1 MAKVTIYDVAALAGV
16 SIATVSQALNRPERV
31 RAETRTK
38 VLAAVEELDFIP
50 QASAVSHARRGVG
63 RIGVLAPFTSY
74 ESYRRRLSGVLSECE
89 GQAREV
95 VVYDHESAAA
105 TSSPLL
111 HSLPST
117 GKLDGLL
124 LMGLPLDDSLVQRL
138 LRQEIPTVIVDSHRP
153 EFSSVNTRDE
163 EGGVLVAQHL
173 LARGHST
180 FAFVGEAQHSH
191 AYLSQGQRRRSGFA
205 NAISEAGVHADKLI
219 DVAVDGGVAGGRDAF
234 RLLEAAGTLPSAVF
248 AHNDSIAAG
257 LLLELRSRGV
267 EVPREVAVIGFDDGD
282 IAEAVGLT
290 TVRQPF
296 EESGRVAARL
306 LAAVIARESDTI
318 QRIELEL
325 QLVVRETA

>member
-38 VLAAVEELDFIP
+38 VLAAVEELDFVP
-50 QASAVSHARRGVG
+50 KASAVSHARRGVG

-74 ESYRRRLSGVLSECE
+74 ESYRRRLAGVLSECE

-138 LRQEIPTVIVDSHRP
+138 LRQEIPTVIVDSHRQ

-163 EGGVLVAQHL
+163 EGG
-173 LARGHST
+173 
-180 FAFVGEAQHSH
+180 
-191 AYLSQGQRRRSGFA
+191 
-205 NAISEAGVHADKLI
+205 
-219 DVAVDGGVAGGRDAF
+219 
-234 RLLEAAGTLPSAVF
+234 
-248 AHNDSIAAG
+248 
-257 LLLELRSRGV
+257 
-267 EVPREVAVIGFDDGD
+267 
-282 IAEAVGLT
+282 
-290 TVRQPF
+290 
-296 EESGRVAARL
+296 
-306 LAAVIARESDTI
+306 
-318 QRIELEL
+318 
-325 QLVVRETA
+325 